1 MRKILLS
8 ILLCTFAVATW
19 AQTQTTPVKLSF
31 TRNGQD
37 VAVAVKN
44 QDGDAIPGASATVA
58 LSVNGSTSTWKSN
71 GELATQ
77 TNIICP
83 DVNANT
89 SPTITMTFTI
99 NGLSRLMAN
108 QLSLD
113 IHAMNGGGVHQLNG
127 SDEPDRHWNIQAQV
141 NNNEFASYTDL
152 EIAKGCNTGGVTHKV
167 HEAANETPREITNP
181 TTFVLTITKGKTNT
195 GCFFGLAE
203 IVLGVEEMPEPE
215 TPTTYQFKGAN
226 LTSSQLMA
234 ATAPMYI
241 AIKNISATN
250 NYWFVG
256 NTGAAP
262 YSKAAYEEA
271 AIFVWEPVSAGV
283 KGSYYLKKL
292 DGTYMQTSS
301 PKDFGMI
308 DNAAQFTA
316 TNPTS
321 TGSGST
327 KFNGDGD
334 SQSYIEGSD
343 DPKLVRFV
351 KGDNWINVQNG
362 NEGTPLYN
370 TGEGG
375 WTIHYVYE
383 LEQVEGF
390 KANITAAKYSTM
402 YTTYSVDLSKAE
414 GVSAYYI
421 KEGSFNNDYVTLTQV
436 ENVIPAYT
444 PVILYAESA
453 GEYTLPCTTE
463 EGAAL
468 AGNLLQGTF
477 VNTNVVGDAYVLSN
491 PASGVGLYK
500 VDLNK
505 KDGTAFLNNGGKA
518 YLPASA
524 LPASASVQGFKFGD
538 FTSTAI
544 EGVAIGNTGA
554 KVIYDLSGR
563 RLNNITNAGVYI
575 INGKKVMVK

>member
-19 AQTQTTPVKLSF
+19 AQTTAVKLSF

-37 VAVAVKN
+37 VTVAVN
-44 QDGDAIPGASATVA
+44 DQEGNAIPGASATVV
-58 LSVNGSTSTWKSN
+58 LSGSTSTWKSN

-83 DVNANT
+83 DVNANAN
-89 SPTITMTFTI
+89 PTITMTFTI

-113 IHAMNGGGVHQLNG
+113 IHAMNGGGAHQLNG

-141 NNNEFASYTDL
+141 NNNGFASYTDL

-167 HEAANETPREITNP
+167 HEAANETPCEITNP
-181 TTFVLTITKGKTNT
+181 TTFVLTITKGTNNS

-203 IVLGVEEMPEPE
+203 IVLGVEEMSEPE

-226 LTSSQLMA
+226 LTSSQLNA

-262 YSKAAYEEA
+262 YSKAAYDEA
-271 AIFVWEPVSAGV
+271 VIFVWEPVTEGV
-283 KGSYYLKKL
+283 AGSYYLKKL
-292 DGTYMQTSS
+292 DGTYMQATS
-301 PKDFGMI
+301 PKDFGTI
-308 DNAAQFTA
+308 ENAAQFTA

-321 TGSGST
+321 AGSGST
-327 KFNGDGD
+327 KFNGDAA
-334 SQSYIEGSD
+334 SQDYIEGSD
-343 DPKLVRFV
+343 DPKLVRLV
-351 KGDNWINVQNG
+351 TGSNWINVQNG
-362 NEGTPLYN
+362 DSGTPTYN

-390 KANITAAKYSTM
+390 KANISAAKYSTM
-402 YTTYSVDLSKAE
+402 YTTYSVDLSQAE

-436 ENVIPAYT
+436 ESNVIPAYT
-444 PVILYAESA
+444 PVILYAENA
-453 GEYTLPCTTE
+453 GEYILPYTTE
-463 EGAAL
+463 EGTAL
-468 AGNLLQGTF
+468 AGNVLQGTF
-477 VNTNVVGDAYVLSN
+477 VNTNVVGESYILSN

-500 VDLNK
+500 VELNK
-505 KDGTAFLNNGGKA
+505 KDNTAFLNNGGKA

-524 LPASASVQGFKFGD
+524 VPAAQQVQGFKFGD

-544 EGVAIGNTGA
+544 EGVETGNTGV
-554 KVIYDLSGR
+554 KVVYDLSGR
-563 RLNNITNAGVYI
+563 RINSITTAGVYI

>member
-1 MRKILLS
+1 MKKVLLS

-19 AQTQTTPVKLSF
+19 AQTSVVKLSF
-31 TRNGQD
+31 TRSGQD
-37 VAVAVKN
+37 IAIAVN
-44 QDGDAIPGASATVA
+44 DQDGNAIPGASATVA
-58 LSVNGSTSTWKSN
+58 LSGSTSTWKSN

-89 SPTITMTFTI
+89 NPTITMTFTI
-99 NGLSRLMAN
+99 NGLSRLQAN

-113 IHAMNGGGVHQLNG
+113 IHAMNGGGNHQGNT
-127 SDEPDRHWNIQAQV
+127 SAEPDRYWNITATT
-141 NNNEFASYTDL
+141 NGNAFASYTDL
-152 EIAKGCNTGGVTHKV
+152 EIAKNCNTGGVTHKV
-167 HEAANETPREITNP
+167 HEAADETPCELTNP
-181 TTFVLTITKGKTNT
+181 TTFVLNITKGSNNP

-203 IVLGVEEMPEPE
+203 ITLYVEEMPEPE

-262 YSKAAYEEA
+262 YSKADYEEA
-271 AIFVWEPVSAGV
+271 AIFIWEPVTEGV
-283 KGSYYLKKL
+283 AGSYYLKKL

-301 PKDFGMI
+301 PKDWG
-308 DNAAQFTA
+308 DVANAATFTT

-321 TGSGST
+321 GGSGST

-334 SQSYIEGSD
+334 SQAYINGND
-343 DPKLVRFV
+343 DANLVRFV
-351 KGDNWINVQNG
+351 KGSNWLNVQNG
-362 NEGTPLYN
+362 DSGTPTYN

-402 YTTYSVDLSKAE
+402 YTTYNVDLSQAE

-421 KEGSFNNDYVTLTQV
+421 KEGSFNNGYVTLTQV
-436 ENVIPAYT
+436 ESNVIPAYT
-444 PVILYAESA
+444 PVILYAENV
-453 GEYTLPCTTE
+453 GEYTLPCTSE
-463 EGAAL
+463 EGTAL
-468 AGNLLQGTF
+468 AGNLLQGSF
-477 VNTNVVGDAYVLSN
+477 VNTYVTSEAYVLSN
-491 PASGVGLYK
+491 PAAGVGLYK
-500 VDLNK
+500 AEMNQK
-505 KDGTAFLNNGGKA
+505 GGTAFLNNGGKA
-518 YLPASA
+518 YLPATNV
-524 LPASASVQGFKFGD
+524 PANFAVQGFKFGD

-544 EGVAIGNTGA
+544 EGVVTGNEGA

-563 RLNNITNAGVYI
+563 RINNITNAGIYI
-575 INGKKVMVK
+575 IGGKKVMVK

>member
-19 AQTQTTPVKLSF
+19 AQTTAVKLSF

-37 VAVAVKN
+37 ISIAVN
-44 QDGDAIPGASATVA
+44 DQDGNAISGASATVA
-58 LSVNGSTSTWKSN
+58 LSGSTSTWKSV

-89 SPTITMTFTI
+89 NPTITMTFTI

-113 IHAMNGGGVHQLNG
+113 IHAMNGGGNHQLNG

-141 NNNEFASYTDL
+141 NNNGFASYTDL

-167 HEAANETPREITNP
+167 HEVANETPCEITNP
-181 TTFVLTITKGKTNT
+181 TTFVLTITKGTNNS

-203 IVLGVEEMPEPE
+203 IVLGVGDMPEPE

-271 AIFVWEPVSAGV
+271 AIFVWEPVTEGV
-283 KGSYYLKKL
+283 AGSYYLKKL

-301 PKDFGMI
+301 PKDFGTI
-308 DNAAQFTA
+308 DNAAQFTT

-321 TGSGST
+321 AGSGST

-351 KGDNWINVQNG
+351 TGSNWINVQNG
-362 NEGTPLYN
+362 DSGTPTYN

-390 KANITAAKYSTM
+390 KANISAAKYSTM
-402 YTTYSVDLSKAE
+402 YTTYSVDLSQAE

-421 KEGSFNNDYVTLTQV
+421 KNDGFENEGYVTLTQV
-436 ENVIPAYT
+436 ESDVIPAYT

-453 GEYTLPCTTE
+453 GEYTLPYTTE

-468 AGNLLQGTF
+468 EGNLLQGTF
-477 VNTNVVGDAYVLSN
+477 VNTNVVGESYILSN

-500 VDLNK
+500 VELNK
-505 KDGTAFLNNGGKA
+505 KGNTAFLNNGGKA

-524 LPASASVQGFKFGD
+524 VPAAQQVQGFKFGD

-544 EGVAIGNTGA
+544 EGVATGNTGV
-554 KVIYDLSGR
+554 KVIYDLGGR
-563 RLNNITNAGVYI
+563 RINSITTAGVYI

>member
-31 TRNGQD
+31 TRNGQNVD
-37 VAVAVKN
+37 VAVKD
-44 QDGDAIPGASATVA
+44 QDGNEIPGASATVA
-58 LSVNGSTSTWKSN
+58 LSGSTSTWKSN

-89 SPTITMTFTI
+89 TPTITMTFTI

-113 IHAMNGGGVHQLNG
+113 IHAMNGSGIHQLNG
-127 SDEPDRHWNIQAQV
+127 FDEPNRHWNIQVQA
-141 NNNEFASYTDL
+141 NNNVFASYADL

-167 HEAANETPREITNP
+167 HEAANETPCEITNP
-181 TTFVLTITKGKTNT
+181 TTFVLTITRGTTND

-203 IVLGVEEMPEPE
+203 IILGVEEMPEPE

-262 YSKAAYEEA
+262 YSKATYDEA

-283 KGSYYLKKL
+283 AGSYYLKKL
-292 DGTYMQTSS
+292 DGTYMQATS
-301 PKDFGMI
+301 PKDFGTI
-308 DNAAQFTA
+308 DNAAQFTT

-321 TGSGST
+321 AGSGST

-334 SQSYIEGSD
+334 SQSYIEGND
-343 DPKLVRFV
+343 DPNLVRFV
-351 KGDNWINVQNG
+351 KGSNWLNVQNG
-362 NEGTPLYN
+362 DSGTPTYN

-402 YTTYSVDLSKAE
+402 YTTYSVDLSRTE

-436 ENVIPAYT
+436 VESNVIPAYT

-453 GEYTLPCTTE
+453 GEYTLPYTTE
-463 EGAAL
+463 EGTAL
-468 AGNLLQGTF
+468 VGNLLQGTF

-505 KDGTAFLNNGGKA
+505 KNNTAFLNNGGKA
-518 YLPASA
+518 YLPAINV
-524 LPASASVQGFKFGD
+524 PASASVQGFKFGD

-544 EGVAIGNTGA
+544 EGVVTDNESA

>member
-19 AQTQTTPVKLSF
+19 AQTTAVKLSF

-37 VAVAVKN
+37 ITIAVN
-44 QDGDAIPGASATVA
+44 DQDGNAIPGASATVA
-58 LSVNGSTSTWKSN
+58 LSGSTSTWKSN

-83 DVNANT
+83 DVNANA

-113 IHAMNGGGVHQLNG
+113 IHAMNGGGNHQLNG
-127 SDEPDRHWNIQAQV
+127 SDEPNRHWNIQAQV
-141 NNNEFASYTDL
+141 NNNGFASYTDL

-167 HEAANETPREITNP
+167 HEAASETPCEITNP
-181 TTFVLTITKGKTNT
+181 TTFVLTITKGTNNS

-203 IVLGVEEMPEPE
+203 IVLGVEDMPEPE

-234 ATAPMYI
+234 ATTPMYI
-241 AIKNISATN
+241 AIKNLSETN

-262 YSKAAYEEA
+262 YSKAAYDEA
-271 AIFVWEPVSAGV
+271 AIFVWEPVTEGV
-283 KGSYYLKKL
+283 HGSYYLKKL

-301 PKDFGMI
+301 PKDFGAI
-308 DNAAQFTA
+308 DNAARFTT

-321 TGSGST
+321 AGSGST
-327 KFNGDGD
+327 KFNGDAA
-334 SQSYIEGSD
+334 SQDYIEGSD

-351 KGDNWINVQNG
+351 TGSNWINVQNG
-362 NEGTPLYN
+362 DSGTPTYN

-390 KANITAAKYSTM
+390 KANISAAKYSTM
-402 YTTYSVDLSKAE
+402 YTTYSVDLSQAE

-421 KEGSFNNDYVTLTQV
+421 KNDGFENEGYVTLTQV
-436 ENVIPAYT
+436 ESDVIPAYT

-453 GEYTLPCTTE
+453 GEYTLPYTTE
-463 EGAAL
+463 EGAAAL
-468 AGNLLQGTF
+468 TGNLLQGTF
-477 VNTNVVGDAYVLSN
+477 VNTNVVGESYILSN

-500 VDLNK
+500 VELNK

-518 YLPASA
+518 YLPVSA
-524 LPASASVQGFKFGD
+524 VPAAQQGQGFKFGD

-544 EGVAIGNTGA
+544 DGVATGNTGV
-554 KVIYDLSGR
+554 KVIYDLGGR
-563 RLNNITNAGVYI
+563 RINSITTAGVYI
-575 INGKKVMVK
+575 FNGKKVMVK

>member
-19 AQTQTTPVKLSF
+19 AQTTAVKLSF

-37 VAVAVKN
+37 VTVAVN
-44 QDGDAIPGASATVA
+44 DQEGNAIPGASATVA
-58 LSVNGSTSTWKSN
+58 LSGSTSTWKSV

-83 DVNANT
+83 DVNANA

-113 IHAMNGGGVHQLNG
+113 IHAMNGGGNHQLNG

-141 NNNEFASYTDL
+141 NNNGFASYTDL

-167 HEAANETPREITNP
+167 HEAASETPCEITNP
-181 TTFVLTITKGKTNT
+181 TTFVLTITKGTNNS

-262 YSKAAYEEA
+262 YSKATYDEA
-271 AIFVWEPVSAGV
+271 AIFVWEPVTEGV
-283 KGSYYLKKL
+283 AGSYYLKKL

-301 PKDFGMI
+301 PKDFGAI
-308 DNAAQFTA
+308 DNAARFTT

-321 TGSGST
+321 AGRGST
-327 KFNGDGD
+327 KFNGDAA
-334 SQSYIEGSD
+334 SQDYIEGSD

-351 KGDNWINVQNG
+351 TGSNWINVQNG
-362 NEGTPLYN
+362 DSGTPTYN

-390 KANITAAKYSTM
+390 KANISAAKYSTM
-402 YTTYSVDLSKAE
+402 YTTYSVDLSQAE

-421 KEGSFNNDYVTLTQV
+421 KNDGFENEGYVTLTQV
-436 ENVIPAYT
+436 ESDVIPAYT

-453 GEYTLPCTTE
+453 GEYTLPYTTG
-463 EGAAL
+463 EGTAL
-468 AGNLLQGTF
+468 TGNLLQGTF
-477 VNTNVVGDAYVLSN
+477 VNTNVVGESYILSN

-500 VDLNK
+500 VELNK
-505 KDGTAFLNNGGKA
+505 KGNTAFLNNGGKA

-524 LPASASVQGFKFGD
+524 VPAAQQVQGFKFGD

-544 EGVAIGNTGA
+544 DGVATDNTGV
-554 KVIYDLSGR
+554 KVIYDLGGR
-563 RLNNITNAGVYI
+563 RINSITTAGVYI

>member
-19 AQTQTTPVKLSF
+19 AQTTAVKLSF

-37 VAVAVKN
+37 VTVAVN
-44 QDGDAIPGASATVA
+44 DQEGNAIPGASATVA
-58 LSVNGSTSTWKSN
+58 LSGSTSTWKSV

-83 DVNANT
+83 DVNANAN
-89 SPTITMTFTI
+89 PTITMTFTI

-113 IHAMNGGGVHQLNG
+113 IHAMNGGGNHQLNG

-141 NNNEFASYTDL
+141 NNNNFTSYTDL

-167 HEAANETPREITNP
+167 HEAANETPCEITNP
-181 TTFVLTITKGKTNT
+181 TTFVLTITKGTNNS

-203 IVLGVEEMPEPE
+203 IVLGVEDMPEPE

-271 AIFVWEPVSAGV
+271 AIFVWEPVTEGV
-283 KGSYYLKKL
+283 AGSYYLKKL

-301 PKDFGMI
+301 PKDFGTI
-308 DNAAQFTA
+308 DNAAQFTT

-321 TGSGST
+321 AGSGST

-351 KGDNWINVQNG
+351 TGSNWINVQNG
-362 NEGTPLYN
+362 NSGTPTYN

-390 KANITAAKYSTM
+390 KANISAAKYSTM
-402 YTTYSVDLSKAE
+402 YTTYSVDLSQAE

-436 ENVIPAYT
+436 ESDVIPAYT

-453 GEYTLPCTTE
+453 GEYTLPYTTE
-463 EGAAL
+463 EGVAAL

-477 VNTNVVGDAYVLSN
+477 VNTNVVGESYILSN

-500 VDLNK
+500 VELNK
-505 KDGTAFLNNGGKA
+505 KDNTAFLNNGGKA

-524 LPASASVQGFKFGD
+524 VPAAQQVQGFKFGD

-544 EGVAIGNTGA
+544 EGVATGNTDV
-554 KVIYDLSGR
+554 KVIYDLGAR
-563 RLNNITNAGVYI
+563 RINSITTAGVYI

>member
-8 ILLCTFAVATW
+8 FLLCTFAVATW
-19 AQTQTTPVKLSF
+19 AQTTAVKLSF

-37 VAVAVKN
+37 ISIAVN
-44 QDGDAIPGASATVA
+44 DQDGNPISGASATVA
-58 LSVNGSTSTWKSN
+58 LSGSTSTWKSN

-89 SPTITMTFTI
+89 TPTITMTFTI

-113 IHAMNGGGVHQLNG
+113 IHAMNGGGAHQGNTA
-127 SDEPDRHWNIQAQV
+127 DEPARHWNIQAMA
-141 NNNEFASYTDL
+141 NNNSFASYTDL
-152 EIAKGCNTGGVTHKV
+152 EIARLCVTNGVTHKL
-167 HEAANETPREITNP
+167 HEAENETPCEITEP
-181 TTFVLTITKGKTNT
+181 TTLVLTITKGTNNP

-203 IVLGVEEMPEPE
+203 IVLGVEEMLEPE

-241 AIKNISATN
+241 AIKNLSETN

-262 YSKAAYEEA
+262 YSKATYDETV
-271 AIFVWEPVSAGV
+271 IFVWEPVTEGV
-283 KGSYYLKKL
+283 AGSYYLKKL
-292 DGTYMQTSS
+292 DGTYMQATS
-301 PKDFGMI
+301 PKDFGTI
-308 DNAAQFTA
+308 DNAAQFTT

-321 TGSGST
+321 TGSISST
-327 KFNGDGD
+327 RFNGDAA
-334 SQSYIEGSD
+334 SQDYIEGSD

-351 KGDNWINVQNG
+351 TGSNWINVQNG
-362 NEGTPLYN
+362 DSGTPLYN

-383 LEQVEGF
+383 LEKVEGF
-390 KANITAAKYSTM
+390 KANISAAKYSTM
-402 YTTYSVDLSKAE
+402 YTTYSVDLSQAE

-436 ENVIPAYT
+436 ESNVIPAYT

-453 GEYTLPCTTE
+453 GEYTLPYTTE
-463 EGAAL
+463 DGAAL

-477 VNTNVVGDAYVLSN
+477 VNTNVVGESYILSN

-500 VDLNK
+500 VELNK
-505 KDGTAFLNNGGKA
+505 KDNTAFLNNGGKA

-524 LPASASVQGFKFGD
+524 VPAAQQVQGFKFGD

-544 EGVAIGNTGA
+544 DGVATGNTGV
-554 KVIYDLSGR
+554 KVIYDLGGR
-563 RLNNITNAGVYI
+563 RINSITTAGVYI

>member
-19 AQTQTTPVKLSF
+19 AQTTAVKLSF

-37 VAVAVKN
+37 ITIAVN
-44 QDGDAIPGASATVA
+44 DQDGNAIPGASATVA
-58 LSVNGSTSTWKSN
+58 LSGSTSTWKSN

-83 DVNANT
+83 DVNANAN
-89 SPTITMTFTI
+89 PTITMTFTI

-113 IHAMNGGGVHQLNG
+113 IHAMNGGGAHQLNG

-141 NNNEFASYTDL
+141 NNNGFASYTDL

-167 HEAANETPREITNP
+167 HEAANETPCEITNP
-181 TTFVLTITKGKTNT
+181 TTFVLTITKGTNNS

-203 IVLGVEEMPEPE
+203 IVLSVEDMPEPE

-271 AIFVWEPVSAGV
+271 AIFVWEPVTEGKA
-283 KGSYYLKKL
+283 GSYYLKKL

-301 PKDFGMI
+301 PKDFGTI
-308 DNAAQFTA
+308 DNAAQFTT

-321 TGSGST
+321 AGSGST
-327 KFNGDGD
+327 KFNGDAA
-334 SQSYIEGSD
+334 SQDYIEGSD
-343 DPKLVRFV
+343 DSKLVRFV
-351 KGDNWINVQNG
+351 TGSNWINVQNG
-362 NEGTPLYN
+362 DSGTPTYN

-383 LEQVEGF
+383 LEKVEGF
-390 KANITAAKYSTM
+390 KANISAAKYSTM
-402 YTTYSVDLSKAE
+402 YTTYSVDLSQAE

-421 KEGSFNNDYVTLTQV
+421 KNDGFENEGYVTLTQV
-436 ENVIPAYT
+436 ESNVIPAYT

-453 GEYTLPCTTE
+453 GEYTLPYTTG
-463 EGAAL
+463 EGTAL
-468 AGNLLQGTF
+468 DGNLLQGTF
-477 VNTNVVGDAYVLSN
+477 VNTNVVGESYILSN

-500 VDLNK
+500 VELNK
-505 KDGTAFLNNGGKA
+505 KDNTAFLNNGSKA

-524 LPASASVQGFKFGD
+524 VPAAQQVQGFKFGD

-544 EGVAIGNTGA
+544 EGVATGNTGV
-554 KVIYDLSGR
+554 KVIYDLGGR
-563 RLNNITNAGVYI
+563 RINSITTAGVYI